1 MSSHPDRLA
10 ALRQQILATAGE
22 AGPELAAQLAPVLD
36 DIAALYQGKWPEYQA
51 CQVGYHT
58 EHHALDVALTTAR
71 MIAGYNKIHTDPMPT
86 DTALAALTAALFHD
100 CGYLKDADDRSPA
113 TGGKFTFTHVERS
126 KRIAAAYLE
135 RQGRPPAFT
144 GLVTNIIDLTEF
156 HRPPQPAFSSAVETT
171 AACMV
176 ASADLLAQMSD
187 PHYLQN
193 IHRLYE
199 EFREAYE
206 SEGAEGLAARAITP
220 FASAD
225 EMIAQTDTFYERF
238 VLPRLAELGDMGRYL
253 VAYFG
258 EDRNPYLESIAANLA
273 ATRERHRGYWRRL
286 GELLTE
292 AGALSDGGLSTALAW
307 QHSMIQG
314 ERRPDPCLQ
323 KKGYEWIDRQLA
335 CLRLGNILLQRRQV
349 DPGALRTALI
359 DQVLPPAVQA
369 RAEDLRCLLHI
380 LILLQH
386 IENGPW
392 LFRQVLALL
401 CQNLEGRTG
410 TIWLPDGSA
419 LTPLFSTDD
428 DPPPPLPRDK
438 GLASWAL
445 LHGRPGRLDATALA
459 APVFSAGEP
468 IAVIEV
474 TERNNGPFDD
484 RHELLLQAAANL
496 IGASLPA
503 ALWLNLDC
511 HLPSS

>member
-1 MSSHPDRLA
+1 MSSDRDRLA
-10 ALRQQILATAGE
+10 LLRQQILATAEE
-22 AGPELAAQLAPVLD
+22 AASGLATQLSPILN
-36 DIAALYQGKWPEYQA
+36 DIAALYQGQWPEYQE

-58 EHHALDVALTTAR
+58 EHHALDVTLTTAR
-71 MIAGYNKIHTDPMPT
+71 MIAGYNKVHTPPMPE
-86 DTALAALTAALFHD
+86 DAALAALVAALFHD
-100 CGYLKDADDRSPA
+100 GGYLKDANDNSPA

-126 KRIAAAYLE
+126 KHIAATYLA
-135 RQGRPPAFT
+135 RQGRSPSFID
-144 GLVTNIIDLTEF
+144 LVTGIIDLTEF
-156 HRPPQPAFSSAVETT
+156 HRPPRLPFSTAVEKT

-187 PHYLQN
+187 PHYLEN

-206 SEGAEGLAARAITP
+206 TEGAEGLAARDITP

-258 EDRNPYLESIAANLA
+258 EQRNPYLESIAANLA

-307 QHSMIQG
+307 QHSMTHG

-323 KKGYEWIDRQLA
+323 KKGYAWIDRQLA
-335 CLRLGNILLQRRQV
+335 CLRLGNILLERREV
-349 DPGALRTALI
+349 DPDALRIALI
-359 DQVLPPAVQA
+359 DQILPPAMQA
-369 RAEDLRCLLHI
+369 RAEELRCLLHI

-392 LFRQVLALL
+392 LFRQILSIL
-401 CQNLEGRTG
+401 CQTLESRAGA
-410 TIWLPDGSA
+410 IWLPDGNLLVA
-419 LTPLFSTDD
+419 LFTTADNGR
-428 DPPPPLPRDK
+428 PPLPRDK
-438 GLASWAL
+438 GLVSWVF
-445 LHGRPGRLDATALA
+445 LHGRPRRLEATALA
-459 APVFSAGEP
+459 APVFSAGKP
-468 IAVIEV
+468 IAVIEI
-474 TERNNGPFDD
+474 TDRRDGPFSD

-511 HLPSS
+511 PLPSS